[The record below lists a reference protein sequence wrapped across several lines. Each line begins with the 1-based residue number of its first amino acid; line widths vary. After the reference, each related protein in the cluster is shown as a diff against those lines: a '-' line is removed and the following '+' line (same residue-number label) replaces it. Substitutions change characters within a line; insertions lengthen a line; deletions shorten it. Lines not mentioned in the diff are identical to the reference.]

1 MVNKKCNT
9 CKLGKWCFMHG
20 EDVEK
25 KMNRSANSG
34 HFIDKRKDDDFPLV
48 HISLLFQDSKKVSM
62 QYKIMT

>member
-1 MVNKKCNT
+1 
-9 CKLGKWCFMHG
+9 MHG
-20 EDVEK
+20 EGVKK

-34 HFIDKRKDDDFPLV
+34 HFIDKRKDDDFPSV